1 MGREGCGAGGRV
13 EKITKSNW
21 RYIKKSNSKLIA
33 RGESARGTAR
43 RRTSKSEVTAAVQWL
58 ETGRGQR
65 EV

>member
-1 MGREGCGAGGRV
+1 MGGRG